1 MYWKISENH
10 FQMSITRFT
19 LLPIHFLIS
28 FYSRF
33 IWIEWII
40 ILNWYLKLDISP
52 INLLYPLMIMKILG
66 YNSTRL
72 WLFIEFE
79 KCFNVG
85 SFISKINFLVKFIR
99 GFKFMVDVLF
109 DFIDS
114 WYFEIAFQGTIHKK
128 LFLCKVFFNKI
139 RKDPWKKITLIRF
152 FFLISFQKLS
162 KKCNLIYFLFEQKV
176 KKVIEN

>member
-1 MYWKISENH
+1 M
-10 FQMSITRFT
+10 
-19 LLPIHFLIS
+19 
-28 FYSRF
+28 
-33 IWIEWII
+33 
-40 ILNWYLKLDISP
+40 DISP

-66 YNSTRL
+66 YNGTRL

-85 SFISKINFLVKFIR
+85 SFISKINFLVKFIG

-109 DFIDS
+109 DFIYS

-162 KKCNLIYFLFEQKV
+162 KKCNLIYFLSEQKV
-176 KKVIEN
+176 EKVIEN